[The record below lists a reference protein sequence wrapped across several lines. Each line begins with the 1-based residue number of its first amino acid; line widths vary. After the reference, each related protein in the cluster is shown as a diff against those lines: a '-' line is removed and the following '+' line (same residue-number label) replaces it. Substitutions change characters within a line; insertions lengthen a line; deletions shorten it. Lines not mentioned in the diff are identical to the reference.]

1 MGLTCGDVSKNL
13 NNELTVKV
21 EKISIANE
29 VRIQLQFRWN
39 QEFLAIVKNC
49 PEYVGVQ
56 STSVGYSL
64 TPERR
69 IVP

>member
-49 PEYVGVQ
+49 PEYVGV
-56 STSVGYSL
+56 
-64 TPERR
+64 
-69 IVP
+69 